1 MTNPIRMI
9 FNHRLLALIRKEFTQ
24 IRRDSR
30 LVITMT
36 VQPAVQLLLLG
47 FALSATVT
55 NLKLGIVDD
64 DQSIESRALINA
76 LGESKSFR
84 LTATYGSVNELG
96 KALSRGDLSA
106 GMVVPYDYSRNLKR
120 GGESTVQ
127 VLLNGVNANTA
138 AISQGYAESVIE
150 SYNAELRGGRS
161 RATVRVRDATA
172 AIRRGSV
179 SLQPAFLY
187 NPGLEGSW
195 FLVTGVFGLLLLLN
209 ASLVAETTM
218 IRERERGTIE
228 QLLMLPAST
237 TEVVIAKIAPLF
249 AMLCAMVVICMVL
262 IKFVFR
268 VPFHG
273 SFALVTCGAALCL
286 MCGIGVGTTIASFSK
301 SAKQSMLLGFFVN
314 PLLFSFS
321 GSLNPVEGMP
331 KWMQPLTIV
340 NPIHHLATIAR
351 GCLIKGSSF
360 GDLWTNFVALAAL
373 TLGLLTLSIWRFRG
387 QLS

>member
-1 MTNPIRMI
+1 MTNPIRI
-9 FNHRLLALIRKEFTQ
+9 LFNHRLLALVRKEFTQ

-30 LVITMT
+30 LMVTMT
-36 VQPAVQLLLLG
+36 IQPAVQLLLLG

-55 NLKLGIVDD
+55 NLKLGVVDD
-64 DQSIESRALINA
+64 DQSIESRTLLNA
-76 LGESKSFR
+76 FGESKSFR
-84 LTATYGSVNELG
+84 LTATYGSVNELA

-106 GMVVPYDYSRNLKR
+106 GMVVPYDYSRNLGR
-120 GGESTVQ
+120 GADSTVQ

-138 AISQGYAESVIE
+138 AIGQGYAESVIE
-150 SYNAELRGGRS
+150 SYNSELRNSRTGGALS
-161 RATVRVRDATA
+161 
-172 AIRRGSV
+172 RGSASSIARHGFV

-237 TEVVIAKIAPLF
+237 AEIVIAKIAPLF
-249 AMLCAMVVICMVL
+249 AMLCIMVVICMVL
-262 IKFVFR
+262 IKFAFQ

-273 SFALVTCGAALCL
+273 SFTLVTCGAALCL
-286 MCGIGVGTTIASFSK
+286 LCGIGVGTTIASFSK

-314 PLLFSFS
+314 PLLFSLS

-331 KWMQPLTIV
+331 KWMQPLTV
-340 NPIHHLATIAR
+340 LNPIHHLATIAR
-351 GCLIKGSSF
+351 GCLIKGSGF
-360 GDLWTNFVALAAL
+360 ADLWPNFLGLA
-373 TLGLLTLSIWRFRG
+373 LLTLALISVSVWRFRG
-387 QLS
+387 QLA

>member
-1 MTNPIRMI
+1 MTNPITMV
-9 FNHRLLALIRKEFTQ
+9 FNHRLLALIRKEFAQ
-24 IRRDSR
+24 IRRDQR
-30 LVITMT
+30 LMITIT

-55 NLKLGIVDD
+55 NLNLGVVDED
-64 DQSIESRALINA
+64 HSIESRALVNA

-84 LTATYGSVNELG
+84 LAASYGSVNDLA
-96 KALSRGDLSA
+96 KALSKGDLSA
-106 GMVVPYDYSRNLKR
+106 GMVVPYDYSRNVER
-120 GGESTVQ
+120 GARTTIQ
-127 VLLNGVNANTA
+127 ILLNGVNANTA
-138 AISQGYAESVIE
+138 AISQGYAESVLE
-150 SYNAELRGGRS
+150 SYNAELQNRRPDSTRGTG
-161 RATVRVRDATA
+161 AQH
-172 AIRRGSV
+172 GLV

-237 TEVVIAKIAPLF
+237 AEIVIAKIAPLF
-249 AMLCAMVVICMVL
+249 AMLCIMLVICMVL
-262 IKFVFR
+262 IKFAFR

-273 SFALVTCGAALCL
+273 SFFLVTAGAGLCL
-286 MCGIGVGTTIASFSK
+286 LCGIGVGTTIASFSK

-314 PLLFSFS
+314 PLLFSLS

-331 KWMQPLTIV
+331 KWMQPLTV
-340 NPIHHLATIAR
+340 LNPIHHLATIAR
-351 GCLIKGSSF
+351 GCLIKGSTFS
-360 GDLWTNFVALAAL
+360 DLWTNFFGLAAL

>member
-9 FNHRLLALIRKEFTQ
+9 VNHRLLALVRKEFTQ

-30 LVITMT
+30 LMVTMT
-36 VQPAVQLLLLG
+36 IQPAVQLLLLG

-55 NLKLGIVDD
+55 NLRLGIVDD
-64 DQSIESRALINA
+64 DQSIESRALVNA
-76 LGESKSFR
+76 LAQSKSFR
-84 LTATYGSVNELG
+84 LTATYGSVNDLG
-96 KALSRGDLSA
+96 KALSKGDLSA

-120 GGESTVQ
+120 GAESTVQ

-150 SYNAELRGGRS
+150 SYNATLRNTHTGAAEPAGV
-161 RATVRVRDATA
+161 RANQ
-172 AIRRGSV
+172 RGLV

-237 TEVVIAKIAPLF
+237 AEIVIAKIAPLF

-262 IKFVFR
+262 IKFAFQ

-360 GDLWTNFVALAAL
+360 ADLWTNFFALAAL
-373 TLGLLTLSIWRFRG
+373 TLGLLTLSIWGFRG

>member
-1 MTNPIRMI
+1 MTNPIEMLVT
-9 FNHRLLALIRKEFTQ
+9 HRLLALVRKEFTQ

-30 LVITMT
+30 LMVTMT
-36 VQPAVQLLLLG
+36 IQPAVQLLLLG

-55 NLKLGIVDD
+55 NLKLGVVDD
-64 DQSIESRALINA
+64 DQSIESRAFVDT

-84 LTATYGSVNELG
+84 LTATYGSVNDLA

-106 GMVVPYDYSRNLKR
+106 GMVVPYDYSRRLKR
-120 GGESTVQ
+120 GADTTVQ

-150 SYNAELRGGRS
+150 SYNVQLRNNRTGIAVPPGG
-161 RATVRVRDATA
+161 AG
-172 AIRRGSV
+172 IRRGSV
-179 SLQPAFLY
+179 SLQPAYLY
-187 NPGLEGSW
+187 NPGLQGSW

-237 TEVVIAKIAPLF
+237 AEIVIAKIVPLF
-249 AMLCAMVVICMVL
+249 AMLCVMVVICMVL
-262 IKFVFR
+262 IKFVFA

-273 SFALVTCGAALCL
+273 SFVLVTCGAGLCL
-286 MCGIGVGTTIASFSK
+286 LCGIGVGTTIASFSK

-314 PLLFSFS
+314 PLLFSLS

-331 KWMQPLTIV
+331 KWMQPLTV
-340 NPIHHLATIAR
+340 LNPIHHLATIAR
-351 GCLIKGSSF
+351 GCLIKGSGFS
-360 GDLWTNFVALAAL
+360 DLWANFFGLTAL

>member
-1 MTNPIRMI
+1 M
-9 FNHRLLALIRKEFTQ
+9 FNHRLLALMKKEFTQ

-30 LVITMT
+30 LMATMT
-36 VQPAVQLLLLG
+36 IQPAVQLLLLG

-55 NLKLGIVDD
+55 NLRLGVVDD
-64 DQSIESRALINA
+64 DQSIESRALVNA

-84 LTATYGSVNELG
+84 LTAAYGSVNDLA
-96 KALSRGDLSA
+96 KALSKGDLSA
-106 GMVVPYDYSRNLKR
+106 GIVVPYDYSRNLKR
-120 GGESTVQ
+120 GADSTVQ

-138 AISQGYAESVIE
+138 AISRGYAESVIE
-150 SYNAELRGGRS
+150 SYNTELRAGRNGG
-161 RATVRVRDATA
+161 AGYQ
-172 AIRRGSV
+172 RGFV
-179 SLQPAFLY
+179 SLQPAYFY

-237 TEVVIAKIAPLF
+237 AEVVIAKIAPLF
-249 AMLCAMVVICMVL
+249 VMLCFMVVVCVLL
-262 IKFVFR
+262 IKFAFA

-286 MCGIGVGTTIASFSK
+286 LCGIGVGTTIASFSK

-331 KWMQPLTIV
+331 KWMQPLTVI

-351 GCLIKGSSF
+351 GCLIKGSGF
-360 GDLWTNFVALAAL
+360 ADLWPNFFALAAL
-373 TLGLLTLSIWRFRG
+373 TLALLTLSIWRFRG

>member
-1 MTNPIRMI
+1 MTNPIRLI
-9 FNHRLLALIRKEFTQ
+9 FNHRLLALMRKEFTQ

-36 VQPAVQLLLLG
+36 IQPAVQLLLLG

-55 NLKLGIVDD
+55 NLKLGVVDD
-64 DQSIESRALINA
+64 DQSIESRAFVNA
-76 LGESKSFR
+76 LGESKSFH
-84 LTATYGSVNELG
+84 LAASYGSATELG

-106 GMVVPYDYSRNLKR
+106 GVVVPYDYGRKLKR
-120 GGESTVQ
+120 GADSTVQ

-138 AISQGYAESVIE
+138 AISQGYAQSVIE
-150 SYNAELRGGRS
+150 SYNADLRGS
-161 RATVRVRDATA
+161 RPRQETSAG
-172 AIRRGSV
+172 IRRGLV
-179 SLQPAFLY
+179 SLQPAYLY

-195 FLVTGVFGLLLLLN
+195 FLATGVFGLLLLLN

-237 TEVVIAKIAPLF
+237 AEIVIAKIAPLF
-249 AMLCAMVVICMVL
+249 AMLCIMVVICMGIV
-262 IKFVFR
+262 KFIFR

-273 SFALVTCGAALCL
+273 SFALVTGGAALCL
-286 MCGIGVGTTIASFSK
+286 LCGIGVGTTIASFSK

-360 GDLWTNFVALAAL
+360 GDLWTNFFALAAL